1 MRVFLT
7 PVGVGGTTRKDA
19 ALYIQRPN
27 PMRNTIPCTAGR
39 IALLEPSMI
48 QAIVEQKA
56 FQRGHEYFKESRV
69 RLLEADDTD
78 IAATVRGNSGI
89 YEQTIRLREG
99 TLVTACS
106 CSLIEQPMCR
116 HCVAVLLEYHRWS
129 SQRTRRDAGTVRE
142 SRNGLREGKEIRP
155 TDAGSNGK
163 STASQEQDVR
173 LSEVIAFVQWAQPA
187 MRSLSQNAPLPDSP
201 RLPDGMVADWV
212 QTICALHARQRE
224 HEAVQQDL
232 HADLAQRD
240 VQLQELREQLKTAQ
254 AGLAEARQTN
264 QGLERDVAKYQGVM
278 TKLKELSESIARFD
292 GDMKTVAGDLGKS
305 HHQFE
310 GLVRS
315 FHEVSLALQ
324 NIAKPRTG

>member
-1 MRVFLT
+1 
-7 PVGVGGTTRKDA
+7 
-19 ALYIQRPN
+19 
-27 PMRNTIPCTAGR
+27 
-39 IALLEPSMI
+39 MI

-78 IAATVRGNSGI
+78 IAATVRGNSGV

-99 TLVTACS
+99 SLVTACS

-129 SQRTRRDAGTVRE
+129 SQRARRDTGAVRE
-142 SRNGLREGKEIRP
+142 ARGGRELRETKDVRAKDV
-155 TDAGSNGK
+155 TSNGK
-163 STASQEQDVR
+163 TAGSQEQDVR

-187 MRSLSQNAPLPDSP
+187 MRSLSQNDPLPDSP
-201 RLPDGMVADWV
+201 CLPDGMVAEWV
-212 QTICALHARQRE
+212 QTICDLHARQRE

-240 VQLQELREQLKTAQ
+240 LQLQELHEQLKAAQ

-264 QGLERDVAKYQGVM
+264 QRLERDIASYEHVMAK
-278 TKLKELSESIARFD
+278 LNELSQSMARFD
-292 GDMKTVAGDLGKS
+292 GDIQTIAGDMGKS
-305 HHQFE
+305 QHHLE
-310 GLVRS
+310 GLAHS
-315 FHEVSLALQ
+315 FREVFLVLQDLA
-324 NIAKPRTG
+324 KSRTG